1 VKNGAVN
8 SSRSNSVPIHSL
20 VFRIYPKKRNKFLA
34 LIRMRKLLLTMI
46 YYCLDMLSGLSK
58 VLDLIQTVL
67 KDGSMYLDYRGQT
80 ECRSFVLEQAGVYFL
95 KRCQLE
101 FDTQVHCACQS
112 VFVEE
117 QRVRLI

>member
-1 VKNGAVN
+1 MKNGAVN
-8 SSRSNSVPIHSL
+8 SSRSNSVPRLSL
-20 VFRIYPKKRNKFLA
+20 GC
-34 LIRMRKLLLTMI
+34 RKLLLTMI
-46 YYCLDMLSGLSK
+46 YYCSDMLSGLSK